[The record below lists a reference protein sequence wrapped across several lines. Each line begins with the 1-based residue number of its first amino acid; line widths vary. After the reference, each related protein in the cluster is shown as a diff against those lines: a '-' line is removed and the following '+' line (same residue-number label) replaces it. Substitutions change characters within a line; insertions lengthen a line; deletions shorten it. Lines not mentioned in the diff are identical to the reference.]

1 MSTNDKQELIVKLHE
16 NIVQL
21 IKDHKNLLSDKDMR
35 IKLRS
40 TTNEYATLLQH
51 LLDEEDQKSSKTY
64 YQLLELLKIIQNL
77 QKKLNFPINKPYDSL
92 LKQTLIKNAYDSHF
106 KLVNLKYD
114 DTCKQQKLN
123 TNMIEFKK
131 KNKCKKQ
138 YIIKPALRNVFLTL
152 SDFNVNQKY
161 FTLENILQYF
171 SKYIITHRNSLL
183 RPDNIAIAHV
193 KDDLLGTVFQVPSFH
208 KSQSIFLIK
217 KHIIPIQNSV

>member
-21 IKDHKNLLSDKDMR
+21 IKNHKNLLSDKDMR

-131 KNKCKKQ
+131 KTNAK
-138 YIIKPALRNVFLTL
+138 NNTL
-152 SDFNVNQKY
+152 LNQHY
-161 FTLENILQYF
+161 EMFF
-171 SKYIITHRNSLL
+171 
-183 RPDNIAIAHV
+183 
-193 KDDLLGTVFQVPSFH
+193 
-208 KSQSIFLIK
+208 
-217 KHIIPIQNSV
+217 